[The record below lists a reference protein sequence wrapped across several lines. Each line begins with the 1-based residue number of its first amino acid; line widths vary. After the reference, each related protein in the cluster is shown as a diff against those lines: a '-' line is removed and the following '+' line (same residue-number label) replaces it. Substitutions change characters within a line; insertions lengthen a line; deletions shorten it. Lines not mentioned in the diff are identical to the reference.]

1 VKGLAFLQIGKVGVV
16 DKPIPEP
23 GANDAVIKTTAS
35 LICTSDVHIV
45 RGVLTL
51 PEGRLLGHESV
62 GIVYRVGAN
71 VTRCRE
77 GNRVAVCAIT
87 PCGRC
92 EYCQR
97 GSTSQCG
104 GTLGGIKFELQREGN
119 LAEYFLVNDADYNVV
134 PIPKNITD
142 EQAVYTTDMLT
153 TGLAGAENAEIPPGG
168 TVAIFAQGPVGLS
181 ATMCARVL
189 GAGLVIAVIAVE
201 SKPDRQKLAMRF
213 GADVV
218 VDPTNGE
225 PVEQI
230 IRLTGGVGVD
240 GAIEALGH
248 PTTFENCIKATK
260 AGGTISNIGFHGEAG
275 NSLQIPLADF
285 GMGMGGKKIRTAL
298 CPGGHER
305 LTRILRLI
313 ENGRIDPTP
322 MTTHRFAFAQVER
335 AFHLMETKEENI
347 IKPLVTY

>member
-1 VKGLAFLQIGKVGVV
+1 MKGLAFLQIGKVGVV
-16 DKPIPEP
+16 EKPIPEP
-23 GANDAVIKTTAS
+23 GPTDAVIKTTAS

-51 PEGRLLGHESV
+51 PEQRLIGHESV
-62 GIVYRVGAN
+62 GVVYKAGAG
-71 VTRCRE
+71 VTRCKE
-77 GNRVAVCAIT
+77 GDRVAVCAIT

-97 GSTSQCG
+97 GDTSQCG
-104 GTLGGIKFELQREGN
+104 GMLGGIKFELQREGN
-119 LAEYFLVNDADYNVV
+119 LAEYFLVNDADYNLV
-134 PIPKNITD
+134 PIPKAVTD

-181 ATMCARVL
+181 ATICARML
-189 GAGLVIAVIAVE
+189 GAGLVIAVD
-201 SKPDRQKLAMRF
+201 SKPDRQKLAKRF
-213 GADVV
+213 GADVII
-218 VDPTNGE
+218 DPTKGDL
-225 PVEQI
+225 VEE
-230 IRLTGGVGVD
+230 IRQLTGGVGVD

-248 PTTFENCIKATK
+248 PVTFENCIKVTR

-275 NSLQIPLADF
+275 NSLQVPLAEF

-298 CPGGHER
+298 CPGGYER
-305 LTRILRLI
+305 LGRLLRLI

-322 MTTHRFAFAQVER
+322 MTTHRFPFAQVER

-347 IKPLVTY
+347 IKPLITY